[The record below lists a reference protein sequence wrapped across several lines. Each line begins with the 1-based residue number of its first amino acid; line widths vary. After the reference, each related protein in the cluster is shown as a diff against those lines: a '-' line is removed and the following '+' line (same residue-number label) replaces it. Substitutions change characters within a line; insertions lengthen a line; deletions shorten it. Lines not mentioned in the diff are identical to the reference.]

1 MTIKK
6 TSILFSALLLALTC
20 VPAADAAVKPA
31 AQRKP
36 APDFSA
42 KDAQGKPIA
51 LSSFKGKVVLLNFWA
66 TYCGPCKLE
75 MPWFAEFEKK
85 YGPQGFA
92 VFGVAMDEEG
102 WEVVKPYLNRVPVNY
117 KVGVAGDEVA
127 AKYGGIDTL
136 PETLILDRE
145 GRIAARHVGLVS
157 KSEYEKDIESVL
169 GAGKRPPAGK

>member
-1 MTIKK
+1 
-6 TSILFSALLLALTC
+6 
-20 VPAADAAVKPA
+20 
-31 AQRKP
+31 
-36 APDFSA
+36 
-42 KDAQGKPIA
+42 
-51 LSSFKGKVVLLNFWA
+51 
-66 TYCGPCKLE
+66 